1 MSISSANMTTITQN
15 FQSLS
20 VQDPGSAPNT
30 GSAPNAGQAQNT
42 GPAPNT
48 GQAQNTAQGEPSVK
62 QVQQA
67 LDQINSFV
75 QSSNKDVQ
83 FSLDHSSGKILVQVM
98 DTQNNQVIRQIP
110 SKEALAISQALDRL
124 QGLLIRQKA

>member
-30 GSAPNAGQAQNT
+30 GQAQNT
-42 GPAPNT
+42 GSAPNT
-48 GQAQNTAQGEPSVK
+48 GQAPNTAQGEPSVK